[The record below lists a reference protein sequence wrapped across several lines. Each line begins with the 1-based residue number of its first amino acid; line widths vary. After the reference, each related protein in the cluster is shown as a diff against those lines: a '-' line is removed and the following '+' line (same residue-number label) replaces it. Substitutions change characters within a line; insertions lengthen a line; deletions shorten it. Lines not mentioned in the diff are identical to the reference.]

1 MKKSIIIKICII
13 IIVLLAGA
21 VSLLVLLQREE
32 AIPVIDQ
39 PTGASQPTISFDWGR
54 EVNTLV
60 GYKQSMDVSTIRDVI
75 TPLNGNGA
83 LEVKIQPYE
92 HTIQRMLYQV
102 VTADGIEVLAE
113 GEMDP
118 ESIST
123 EVTLDLR
130 EVAKLAEES
139 VLVISLA
146 LSDTEILHYYTRIIG
161 YDQLNLEKNLT
172 YVQGL
177 IDGTEENI
185 LATESPWGD
194 MQVEVIG
201 ATQWNIV
208 ECNDMFTAV
217 RLEYQVKSVGQE
229 EYVYDVEEFYRVG
242 YDTEDQVHNLIQ
254 YNQAVE
260 QILLETNT
268 IIDTNGIVIGATE
281 MEEDANY
288 KVNEEKTSIAFV
300 QNRALWLFNEGK
312 DTLIPLFQLDTN
324 EYMGEIATSDTR
336 LLDDQHDIR
345 ILSVDNDGS
354 VVFVVY
360 GYMNSG
366 NHEGHVGSAIYY
378 YNGVANQISEIA
390 FVIDNKSYAVAK
402 EEMASRV
409 YYSDTTG
416 KLYVLAVEEIVEV
429 DMSTGDQRSLGQN
442 MSENQYVISEDGER
456 VAYYTGTKEE
466 PKISILD
473 YETGEITEVIGDNSA
488 NAQPLYFLQDDLVI
502 GYSYASDEGNTELGV
517 LISPMYRLSIVN
529 EVGEEV
535 RSYQN
540 SEQWTESVYIEDNM
554 LILNQMIRENDVYV
568 LSAQDIIS
576 NNEAE
581 EKSTISIE
589 KLISENGVEET
600 RLTYGQNLTDS
611 KPNKTNPIW
620 IESPHALQFEFE
632 TPPYEELYYV
642 YSYGE
647 LLLKTANP
655 SEAIQLADDH
665 YGLVTDSSQKLLW
678 MRGNRAL
685 DYTMPQLSGMIG
697 QLQSGKSAIQIKVEE
712 NAGVPINYTGCEI
725 EQMCYL
731 INQNIP
737 IAAKFADGSWNMLI
751 GYDGS
756 RIYYLDATG
765 ERQSSKMIDVDQ
777 IFLVG

>member
-13 IIVLLAGA
+13 IIVLLVGA
-21 VSLLVLLQREE
+21 VSLLVLFQSEE
-32 AIPVIDQ
+32 AIPVIEQ

-60 GYKQSMDVSTIRDVI
+60 GYRESMDVSTIRDVI

-83 LEVKIQPYE
+83 IAVKIQPYE
-92 HTIQRMLYQV
+92 RTIQRMFYQV

-113 GEMDP
+113 GEVEP
-118 ESIST
+118 ERIAT

-130 EVAKLAEES
+130 EVSKLAEES

-146 LSDTEILHYYTRIIG
+146 LSETEILHYYTRIIG
-161 YDQLNLEKNLT
+161 YEQLNLEKNLA

-177 IDGTEENI
+177 LDGIEENV
-185 LATESPWGD
+185 LATGSPWGE

-201 ATQWNIV
+201 ATQWDIV
-208 ECNDMFTAV
+208 ECIDMFTAV

-242 YDTEDQVHNLIQ
+242 YDTDDQVHSLIQ
-254 YNQAVE
+254 YNQSVE

-268 IIDTNGIVIGATE
+268 IVDTNGIIIGATE

-288 KVNEEKTSIAFV
+288 RMNEEKTSIAFV

-312 DTLIPLFQLDTN
+312 DTLIPLFQMDTN
-324 EYMGEIATSDTR
+324 EYLGEIETSDPR
-336 LLDDQHDIR
+336 LLDDQHDIK

-402 EEMASRV
+402 EEMASRA
-409 YYSDTTG
+409 YYSDTTNQ
-416 KLYVLAVEEIVEV
+416 LYVLAVEEIVEI
-429 DMSTGDQRSLGQN
+429 DMSTGEQKSLGQN
-442 MSENQYVISEDGER
+442 MSESQYVISEDGER
-456 VAYYTGTKEE
+456 VAYNTGTKEE
-466 PKISILD
+466 PQISVLD
-473 YETGEITEVIGDNSA
+473 YETGEITEVAGDENA
-488 NAQPLYFLQDDLVI
+488 NAKPLYFLQDDLVI
-502 GYSYASDEGNTELGV
+502 GYADASDAGNTELGV
-517 LISPMYRLSIVN
+517 LISPMYRISIVN
-529 EVGEEV
+529 EAGEEV

-540 SEQWTESVYIEDNM
+540 LEQWTESVYIEENM
-554 LILNQMIRENDVYV
+554 LILNQVIRENEVYV

-576 NNEAE
+576 NNAAE
-581 EKSTISIE
+581 EKSDISIE
-589 KLISENGVEET
+589 KLVAENGVEET

-620 IESPHALQFEFE
+620 IANPHALQFEFE
-632 TPPYEELYYV
+632 TSPYENLYYV

-647 LLLKTANP
+647 LLLKTPSP
-655 SEAIQLADDH
+655 SEAIQMADDH

-678 MRGNRAL
+678 MRGNRSL
-685 DYTMPQLSGMIG
+685 DYTIPQLSGMIG
-697 QLQSGKSAIQIKVEE
+697 QLQSGKTAIQIKVEE
-712 NAGVPINYTGCEI
+712 NMGAPINYTGCEI

-731 INQNIP
+731 INQNTP
-737 IAAKFADGSWNMLI
+737 IAVKFADGSWNMLI
-751 GYDGS
+751 GYDRN
-756 RIYYLDATG
+756 RIYYLDVTG